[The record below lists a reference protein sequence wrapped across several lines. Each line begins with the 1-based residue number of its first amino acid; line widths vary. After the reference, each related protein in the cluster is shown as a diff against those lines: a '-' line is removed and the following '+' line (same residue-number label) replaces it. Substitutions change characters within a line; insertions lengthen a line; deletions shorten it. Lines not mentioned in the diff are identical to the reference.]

1 MYILFFQVCVNI
13 FLKMTKKNLIDAL
26 SAVPD
31 ESEIDVYDLDGFTH
45 PAFRLDTEKYFDYD
59 SGLPIPTFEIGED

>member
-1 MYILFFQVCVNI
+1 
-13 FLKMTKKNLIDAL
+13 MTKKNLIDAL

-31 ESEIDVYDLDGFTH
+31 ESEIDVYDLDSFTH

>member
-1 MYILFFQVCVNI
+1 
-13 FLKMTKKNLIDAL
+13 MTKKNLIDAL

-31 ESEIDVYDLDGFTH
+31 ESEIDVYDLDSFTH
-45 PAFRLDTEKYFDYD
+45 PAFRLDMEKYFDYD